1 MDTMRRS
8 GSTLAHWLE
17 IVQSGPSV
25 YQSLSQSLS
34 QSLRLN
40 TPYSAA
46 KNLVSSFTPPRRVR

>member
-17 IVQSGPSV
+17 IVQSGSSV
-25 YQSLSQSLS
+25 YQPLS

-46 KNLVSSFTPPRRVR
+46 KNLISSSTPPRRMR

>member
-17 IVQSGPSV
+17 IVQSGSSV
-25 YQSLSQSLS
+25 YQPLS

-40 TPYSAA
+40 TPYSEA
-46 KNLVSSFTPPRRVR
+46 KNLISSFTPPRRMR

>member
-25 YQSLSQSLS
+25 YQSLSQSL
-34 QSLRLN
+34 RLN

-46 KNLVSSFTPPRRVR
+46 KNLISSFTPPWGMR

>member
-1 MDTMRRS
+1 MDTMRRG

-25 YQSLSQSLS
+25 YQPLS

-40 TPYSAA
+40 TLYSAA
-46 KNLVSSFTPPRRVR
+46 KNLISSFTPPRRVR